1 MVATTLLNVEP
12 SKGKLEIQRMFDF
25 EMTSHCGLLAPV
37 VLNSLRQKRISRQ
50 MQTRKICLS
59 EGM

>member
-25 EMTSHCGLLAPV
+25 EMTSHGLLAPV
-37 VLNSLRQKRISRQ
+37 VLNSFASKAYPSADADSKNLP
-50 MQTRKICLS
+50 
-59 EGM
+59 E